1 MPTKLKDTL
10 EKVRKLDNRS
20 NSELLIEFYE
30 YLRGVRT
37 SERYQSDILK
47 VLVKFSEFINDNL
60 VNVQNKDQIITFL
73 NTKTRNREEDP
84 DEKWIT
90 TWNDYLWRIK
100 YFYRWLYNIKKNENI
115 DNFTVSEPSNW
126 TTAIEM
132 MYQTL
137 NFGVILVKSCC
148 IRSNTY

>member
-47 VLVKFSEFINDNL
+47 VLLKFSEFIDDNL
-60 VNVQNKDQIITFL
+60 MNVQKREQIITFL
-73 NTKTRNREEDP
+73 NQR
-84 DEKWIT
+84 
-90 TWNDYLWRIK
+90 
-100 YFYRWLYNIKKNENI
+100 
-115 DNFTVSEPSNW
+115 
-126 TTAIEM
+126 
-132 MYQTL
+132 
-137 NFGVILVKSCC
+137 
-148 IRSNTY
+148 